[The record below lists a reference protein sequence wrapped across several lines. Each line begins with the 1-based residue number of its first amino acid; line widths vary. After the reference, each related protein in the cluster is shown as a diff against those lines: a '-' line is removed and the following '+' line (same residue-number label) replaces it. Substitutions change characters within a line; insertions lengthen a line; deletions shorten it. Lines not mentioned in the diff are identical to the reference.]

1 MYRSQRPVSRELILV
16 HATQQ
21 DMRRFAGNQTRLCS
35 TPWLRPPHAGSTV
48 SVADRCQPVDDLGV
62 IDLVLLELG
71 KVKCSAWN
79 SLSMPARKS
88 SLADDLVLLIVA
100 GGAEHRSDVRPAAER
115 RAAQQD
121 RRLRH
126 LDDLAS

>member
-48 SVADRCQPVDDLGV
+48 SVADRCQPVDDL
-62 IDLVLLELG
+62 LELG

-100 GGAEHRSDVRPAAER
+100 GGAEHRSDARPAAER

-126 LDDLAS
+126 LDDLVS